1 MWPFKKKT
9 VIEPK
14 EEKVHSAE
22 PIVFDASDEP
32 LERAAK
38 IMQAAGFN
46 INVTLYNQLPWI
58 AMALEKYQQLDRMAA
73 AKTKRKK
80 SQRTNH

>member
-14 EEKVHSAE
+14 NEEVRSPE
-22 PIVFDASDEP
+22 PIVFNASDEP
-32 LERAAK
+32 FERAAK

-73 AKTKRKK
+73 AENKRKK
-80 SQRTNH
+80 SKQTNH